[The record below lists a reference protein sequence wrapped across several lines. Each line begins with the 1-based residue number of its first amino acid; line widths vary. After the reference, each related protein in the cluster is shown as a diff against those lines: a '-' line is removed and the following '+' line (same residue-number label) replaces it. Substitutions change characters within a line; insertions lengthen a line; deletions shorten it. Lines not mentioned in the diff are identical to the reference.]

1 MSKNVALGIV
11 IGGAVASSFG
21 RAIGDTTR
29 GLDSLKS
36 RAEKARGLQG
46 LIGETIRLRKEM
58 TATAQSGGAGL
69 QRLHDAHERNIA
81 SLRAHGVAVG
91 QLSREYERME
101 RTARSVALMER
112 GREQIGAGMAQVR
125 QGLQVGGAVAAT
137 AAAPTMVAA
146 NYQAIIRDIA
156 IKGGIA
162 GSGEE
167 KALADTIRAAALDN
181 GMERN
186 QLAEAVNQ
194 LVAGGMEIKDA
205 QGFAALIA
213 KFAVGQNA
221 AAPDVAAMVLAL
233 KQAGVSDA
241 AAMEQALGKIA
252 VAGDLGSFE
261 AKDMAKHFAALMPQL
276 TGYGMSGEH
285 ATVALANMLQTQMK
299 AAGNADE
306 AANNLKNLLSKITA
320 EDTVKKFEGQ
330 GIDYGASMQAAIAKG
345 YDPVSAFIGLIE
357 QSMQRT
363 DPAKAQQLAELKERI
378 AKTEDPVKAQQM
390 LDGYLAMAGL
400 SGYISDQQAK
410 QAALAAIQNK
420 DLHQA
425 NLQAIQSADGLAKIE
440 KDLAL
445 RREASQNKWKEAG
458 EKFNDAL
465 LSIGDAI
472 RPITDLAADG
482 IARGALAISGL
493 VEKFPLLASGALGV
507 GAAVAGSLA
516 LIGTARAAAGAVN
529 VGRAVLGL
537 GRRGRR
543 GAGDSPLGAA
553 MDALGGA
560 AGGAGG
566 AQAVFVTN
574 WPGGG
579 MGGVLD
585 TATGRASP
593 SGRAGRGVRGRLGGA
608 VDLLGRHGGKLGG
621 ALAIGATVA
630 GLYNMATGDGTPAE
644 KAEGYGGAAGGLAG
658 GLAGAK
664 AGALLGAMAGPLGAA
679 LGGVVGGA
687 LGSFG
692 GDALGGWFGK
702 RLFGGGASEV
712 PVATSTRGAAPAMP
726 APAPLALERPIAS
739 AAPAKVEGRAQAGA
753 QLGTALAAAGPQHE
767 LVGSAQRANR
777 RRRAGAG
784 RDEEG
789 SGSPI
794 EQAELLDLAKTVAD
808 AAGGQGD
815 SPAPQQITF
824 APTLSVTVQGD
835 VKDPQQLAGELMP
848 HLQRMFEEFRA
859 QQQRGEM
866 FDAAH
871 V

>member
-29 GLDSLKS
+29 SLDGLKS

-58 TATAQSGGAGL
+58 DAAAQNGGAGL
-69 QRLHDAHERNIA
+69 RRLQYAHERNLDR
-81 SLRAHGVAVG
+81 LREHGVAVKD
-91 QLSREYERME
+91 LTREYERME
-101 RTARSVALMER
+101 RTAHSVALMER

-125 QGLQVGGAVAAT
+125 QGLQVGAAVTAT

-167 KALADTIRAAALDN
+167 KALAETIRAAALDN

-194 LVAGGMEIKDA
+194 LVAGGMEVKDA

-213 KFAVGQNA
+213 KFAVGQKA
-221 AAPDVAAMVLAL
+221 ESTDVAAMVLAL
-233 KQAGVSDA
+233 KQAGVADPK
-241 AAMEQALGKIA
+241 AMEQALGKIA

-261 AKDMAKHFAALMPQL
+261 ANNMAKHFAGLMPQL
-276 TGYGMSGEH
+276 TGFGMAGDKG
-285 ATVALANMLQTQMK
+285 AVALAAMLQTQM
-299 AAGNADE
+299 AVTNSPDE

-320 EDTVKKFEGQ
+320 EDTRSKFEKQ
-330 GIDYGASMQAAIAKG
+330 GIDYEASMQAAIAKG

-357 QSMQRT
+357 QSMQQT
-363 DPAKAQQLAELKERI
+363 DPAKAKRLAEIQAQI
-378 AKTEDPVKAQQM
+378 ASTEDPAQRQKM

-400 SGYISDQQAK
+400 TSFISDQQAK

-420 DLHQA
+420 AQHQA
-425 NLQAIQSADGLAKIE
+425 NLKLIESTDGVKKIE
-440 KDLAL
+440 EDLAR
-445 RREASQNKWKEAG
+445 RRETSQNKWKEAG

-482 IARGALAISGL
+482 IARSALAISGF
-493 VEKFPLLASGALGV
+493 VEQFPLLSSGVLSAGV
-507 GAAVAGSLA
+507 AVASTLA
-516 LIGTARAAAGAVN
+516 VIGTARAAVGVFN
-529 VGRAVLGL
+529 VGRSLLGL

-543 GAGDSPLGAA
+543 GGAGDSPLDTA
-553 MDALGGA
+553 MDALGSA
-560 AGGAGG
+560 AGGADG

-585 TATGRASP
+585 TATGRTSP
-593 SGRAGRGVRGRLGGA
+593 AGRGGRGGRGLLGGA

-630 GLYNMATGDGTPAE
+630 GLYNTVTGDGTPAE
-644 KAEGYGGAAGGLAG
+644 KAEGYGGAAGTLAG

-664 AGALLGAMAGPLGAA
+664 AGALLGAIAGPFGAA

-702 RLFGGGASEV
+702 RLFGG
-712 PVATSTRGAAPAMP
+712 STPEP
-726 APAPLALERPIAS
+726 S
-739 AAPAKVEGRAQAGA
+739 
-753 QLGTALAAAGPQHE
+753 ALAAAGPQHE
-767 LVGSAQRANR
+767 LVGRTQRVSR
-777 RRRAGAG
+777 RRRAGVDQA
-784 RDEEG
+784 EEG

-794 EQAELLDLAKTVAD
+794 ERAELLELAKTVAE
-808 AAGGQGD
+808 AATASGD
-815 SPAPQQITF
+815 SAAAAPPPQQITF
-824 APTLSVTVQGD
+824 APNLNITVQGD
-835 VKDPQQLAGELMP
+835 VKDPRQLAGELMP
-848 HLQRMFEEFRA
+848 HLQRMFEAFRA

>member
-29 GLDSLKS
+29 GLDSIKS

-58 TATAQSGGAGL
+58 DAAAQNGGAGL
-69 QRLHDAHERNIA
+69 RRLQYAHERNLDR
-81 SLRAHGVAVG
+81 LREHGVAVKD
-91 QLSREYERME
+91 LTREYERME

-167 KALADTIRAAALDN
+167 KALAETIRAAALDN

-205 QGFAALIA
+205 AGFAALLA
-213 KFAVGQNA
+213 KFSVGQKA
-221 AAPDVAAMVLAL
+221 ESTDVAAMVLAL
-233 KQAGVSDA
+233 KQAGVSDPK
-241 AAMEQALGKIA
+241 AMEQALGKIA

-261 AKDMAKHFAALMPQL
+261 ANNMAKHFAGLMPQL
-276 TGYGMSGEH
+276 TGFGIAGDKG
-285 ATVALANMLQTQMK
+285 AVALAAMLQTQM
-299 AAGNADE
+299 AVTNSPDE

-320 EDTVKKFEGQ
+320 EDTRSKFEKQ
-330 GIDYGASMQAAIAKG
+330 GIDYEASMQAAIAKG

-357 QSMQRT
+357 QSMQKT
-363 DPAKAQQLAELKERI
+363 DPAKAKRLAEIQEQI
-378 AKTEDPVKAQQM
+378 AKTEDPAKRQKM

-400 SGYISDQQAK
+400 TSFISDQQAK

-420 DLHQA
+420 AQHQA
-425 NLQAIQSADGLAKIE
+425 NLKLIESTDGVKKIEEDLARRREVSQEKWRAAGQAFDNAMLKIGAAISPVTDRVADFLASAAGLAAE
-440 KDLAL
+440 
-445 RREASQNKWKEAG
+445 
-458 EKFNDAL
+458 
-465 LSIGDAI
+465 
-472 RPITDLAADG
+472 
-482 IARGALAISGL
+482 
-493 VEKFPLLASGALGV
+493 FPQLASGVLLI
-507 GAAVAGSLA
+507 GAAVAGTLA
-516 LIGTARAAAGAVN
+516 LVGTARAAVGVFN
-529 VGRAVLGL
+529 VGRSLLGL

-543 GAGDSPLGAA
+543 GGAGDSPLDTA
-553 MDALGGA
+553 MDALGSA
-560 AGGAGG
+560 AGGADG

-585 TATGRASP
+585 TATGRTS
-593 SGRAGRGVRGRLGGA
+593 SAGRGGRGGRGLLGRGL
-608 VDLLGRHGGKLGG
+608 DLLGRHGGKLGG

-630 GLYNMATGDGTPAE
+630 GLYNTVTGDGTPAE
-644 KAEGYGGAAGGLAG
+644 KAEGYGGAAGTLAG

-664 AGALLGAMAGPLGAA
+664 AGALVGALAGPFGAA

-702 RLFGGGASEV
+702 RLFGG
-712 PVATSTRGAAPAMP
+712 STPEP
-726 APAPLALERPIAS
+726 S
-739 AAPAKVEGRAQAGA
+739 
-753 QLGTALAAAGPQHE
+753 ALAAAGPQHE
-767 LVGSAQRANR
+767 LVGRTQRANR

-784 RDEEG
+784 REEEG

-794 EQAELLDLAKTVAD
+794 EQAELLDLAKTVAE

-824 APTLSVTVQGD
+824 APTLHVTVQGD
-835 VKDPQQLAGELMP
+835 VKDPRQLAGELMP

>member
-58 TATAQSGGAGL
+58 DAAAQNGGAGL
-69 QRLHDAHERNIA
+69 RRLQYAHERNLDR
-81 SLRAHGVAVG
+81 LREHGVAVKD
-91 QLSREYERME
+91 LTREYERME

-205 QGFAALIA
+205 AGFAALLA
-213 KFAVGQNA
+213 KFSVGQKA
-221 AAPDVAAMVLAL
+221 ESTDVAAMVLAL
-233 KQAGVSDA
+233 KQAGVSDPK
-241 AAMEQALGKIA
+241 AMEQALGKIA

-261 AKDMAKHFAALMPQL
+261 ANNMAKHFAGLMPQL
-276 TGYGMSGEH
+276 TGFGIAGDKG
-285 ATVALANMLQTQMK
+285 AVALAAMLQTQM
-299 AAGNADE
+299 AVTNSPDE

-320 EDTVKKFEGQ
+320 EDTRSKFEKQ
-330 GIDYGASMQAAIAKG
+330 GIDYEGSMQAAIAKG

-357 QSMQRT
+357 QSMQKT
-363 DPAKAQQLAELKERI
+363 DPAKAKRLAEIQEQI
-378 AKTEDPVKAQQM
+378 AKTEDPAKRQKM

-400 SGYISDQQAK
+400 TSFISDQQAK

-420 DLHQA
+420 AQHQA
-425 NLQAIQSADGLAKIE
+425 NLKLIESTDGVKKIEEDLARRREVSQEKWRAAGQAFDNAMLQIGAAISPVTDRVADFLAGAAGLAAE
-440 KDLAL
+440 
-445 RREASQNKWKEAG
+445 
-458 EKFNDAL
+458 
-465 LSIGDAI
+465 
-472 RPITDLAADG
+472 
-482 IARGALAISGL
+482 
-493 VEKFPLLASGALGV
+493 FPQLASGVLLI
-507 GAAVAGSLA
+507 GAAVAGTLA
-516 LIGTARAAAGAVN
+516 LVGTARAAVGVFN
-529 VGRAVLGL
+529 VGRAALGL

-574 WPGGG
+574 WPGSG

-585 TATGRASP
+585 TATGRTSP
-593 SGRAGRGVRGRLGGA
+593 AGRAGRGVRGRLGGA

-630 GLYNMATGDGTPAE
+630 GLYNTVTGDGTPAE

-702 RLFGGGASEV
+702 RLFGGSAPE
-712 PVATSTRGAAPAMP
+712 APA
-726 APAPLALERPIAS
+726 AVA
-739 AAPAKVEGRAQAGA
+739 GRGGIVAQ
-753 QLGTALAAAGPQHE
+753 QQE
-767 LVGSAQRANR
+767 LVGRTR
-777 RRRAGAG
+777 RLGRQQRRAGANAEA
-784 RDEEG
+784 EEG
-789 SGSPI
+789 AAPVD
-794 EQAELLDLAKTVAD
+794 QAELFELAKSMAEATTS
-808 AAGGQGD
+808 QPE
-815 SPAPQQITF
+815 PAPAQQVTF
-824 APTLSVTVQGD
+824 APALNITVQGD
-835 VKDPQQLAGELMP
+835 VKDPRQLAGELMP

>member
-29 GLDSLKS
+29 SLDGLKT
-36 RAEKARGLQG
+36 RAEKTRGLQG
-46 LIGETIRLRKEM
+46 LIGETLRLRKEM

-162 GSGEE
+162 GSGQE

-213 KFAVGQNA
+213 RFAVGQKA
-221 AAPDVAAMVLAL
+221 ESTDVAAMVLAL
-233 KQAGVSDA
+233 KQAGVSDPK
-241 AAMEQALGKIA
+241 AMEQALGKIA

-276 TGYGMSGEH
+276 TGFGIAGDKG
-285 ATVALANMLQTQMK
+285 AVALAAMLQTQM
-299 AAGNADE
+299 AVTSSPDE

-320 EDTVKKFEGQ
+320 EDTRSKFEKQ
-330 GIDYGASMQAAIAKG
+330 GIDYDASMQAAIAKG

-357 QSMQRT
+357 QSMQQT
-363 DPAKAQQLAELKERI
+363 DPAKAKRLAEIQAQI
-378 AKTEDPVKAQQM
+378 ASTEDPAQRQKM

-400 SGYISDQQAK
+400 TSFISDQQAK

-420 DLHQA
+420 AQHQA
-425 NLQAIQSADGLAKIE
+425 NLKLIESTDGVKKIE
-440 KDLAL
+440 EDLAL

-472 RPITDLAADG
+472 SPLTDLAADG

-493 VEKFPLLASGALGV
+493 VEQFPLLASGALGA
-507 GAAVAGSLA
+507 GAAVAGTLA
-516 LIGTARAAAGAVN
+516 LIGTARAAVGAFN
-529 VGRAVLGL
+529 IGRAALGM

-553 MDALGGA
+553 MDVLGGA
-560 AGGAGG
+560 AGGAAG

-585 TATGRASP
+585 TATGRTAP
-593 SGRAGRGVRGRLGGA
+593 AGRGGRGGRGLLGGA

-630 GLYNMATGDGTPAE
+630 GLYNTATSDGTPAE
-644 KAEGYGGAAGGLAG
+644 KAEGYAGAAGTLAG

-664 AGALLGAMAGPLGAA
+664 AGALLGALAGPLGAA
-679 LGGVVGGA
+679 VGGVVGGA

-702 RLFGGGASEV
+702 RLVGG
-712 PVATSTRGAAPAMP
+712 STPESSAP
-726 APAPLALERPIAS
+726 
-739 AAPAKVEGRAQAGA
+739 
-753 QLGTALAAAGPQHE
+753 AAAGPQHD
-767 LVGSAQRANR
+767 LVGRTQRANR

-794 EQAELLDLAKTVAD
+794 EQAELLDLAKTVAE

-824 APTLSVTVQGD
+824 APALNITVQGD
-835 VKDPQQLAGELMP
+835 VKDPRQLAGELMP

>member
-29 GLDSLKS
+29 SLDGLKS

-58 TATAQSGGAGL
+58 DAAAQNGGAGL
-69 QRLHDAHERNIA
+69 RRLQYAHERNLDR
-81 SLRAHGVAVG
+81 LREHGVAVKD
-91 QLSREYERME
+91 LTREYERME

-125 QGLQVGGAVAAT
+125 QGLQVGAAVTAT

-167 KALADTIRAAALDN
+167 KALAETIRAAALDN

-194 LVAGGMEIKDA
+194 LVAGGMEVKDA

-213 KFAVGQNA
+213 KFAVGQKA
-221 AAPDVAAMVLAL
+221 ESTDVAAMVLAL
-233 KQAGVSDA
+233 KQAGVADPK
-241 AAMEQALGKIA
+241 AMEQALGKIA

-261 AKDMAKHFAALMPQL
+261 ANNMAKHFAGLMPQL
-276 TGYGMSGEH
+276 TGFGMAGDKG
-285 ATVALANMLQTQMK
+285 AVALAAMLQTQM
-299 AAGNADE
+299 AVTNSPDE

-320 EDTVKKFEGQ
+320 EDTRSKFEKQ
-330 GIDYGASMQAAIAKG
+330 GIDYEASMQAAIAKG

-357 QSMQRT
+357 QSMQQT
-363 DPAKAQQLAELKERI
+363 DPAKAKRLAEIQAQI
-378 AKTEDPVKAQQM
+378 ASTEDPAQRQKM

-400 SGYISDQQAK
+400 TSFISDQQAK

-420 DLHQA
+420 AQHQA
-425 NLQAIQSADGLAKIE
+425 NLKLIESTDGVKKIEEDLARRREVSQEKWRAAGQAFDNAMLKIGAAISPVTDRVADFLAGAAGLAAE
-440 KDLAL
+440 
-445 RREASQNKWKEAG
+445 
-458 EKFNDAL
+458 
-465 LSIGDAI
+465 
-472 RPITDLAADG
+472 
-482 IARGALAISGL
+482 
-493 VEKFPLLASGALGV
+493 FPQLASGVLLI
-507 GAAVAGSLA
+507 GAAVAGTLA
-516 LIGTARAAAGAVN
+516 LVGTARAAVGVFN
-529 VGRAVLGL
+529 VGRSLLGL

-543 GAGDSPLGAA
+543 GGAGDSPLDTA
-553 MDALGGA
+553 MDALGSA
-560 AGGAGG
+560 AGGADG

-585 TATGRASP
+585 TATGRTSP
-593 SGRAGRGVRGRLGGA
+593 AGRAGRGVRGRLGGA
-608 VDLLGRHGGKLGG
+608 VDLLGRHGSKLGG

-630 GLYNMATGDGTPAE
+630 GLYNTVTGDGTPAE
-644 KAEGYGGAAGGLAG
+644 KAEGYGGAAGTLAG

-664 AGALLGAMAGPLGAA
+664 AGALLGAIAGPFGAA

-702 RLFGGGASEV
+702 RLFGG
-712 PVATSTRGAAPAMP
+712 STPEP
-726 APAPLALERPIAS
+726 S
-739 AAPAKVEGRAQAGA
+739 
-753 QLGTALAAAGPQHE
+753 ALAAAGPQHE
-767 LVGSAQRANR
+767 LVGRTQRVSR
-777 RRRAGAG
+777 RRRAGIDQA
-784 RDEEG
+784 EEG

-794 EQAELLDLAKTVAD
+794 ERAELLELAKTVAE
-808 AAGGQGD
+808 AATASGD
-815 SPAPQQITF
+815 SAAAAPPPQQITF
-824 APTLSVTVQGD
+824 APNLNITVQGD
-835 VKDPQQLAGELMP
+835 VKDPRQLASELMP
-848 HLQRMFEEFRA
+848 HLQRMFEAFRA

-866 FDAAH
+866 FDAVH

>member
-167 KALADTIRAAALDN
+167 KALAETIRAAALDN

-205 QGFAALIA
+205 AGFAALLA
-213 KFAVGQNA
+213 KFSVGQKA
-221 AAPDVAAMVLAL
+221 ESTDVAAMVLAL
-233 KQAGVSDA
+233 KQAGVSDPK
-241 AAMEQALGKIA
+241 AMEQALGKIA
-252 VAGDLGSFE
+252 VAGDLGAFE
-261 AKDMAKHFAALMPQL
+261 ANNMAKHFAGLMPQL
-276 TGYGMSGEH
+276 TGFGIAGDKG
-285 ATVALANMLQTQMK
+285 AVALAAMLQTQM
-299 AAGNADE
+299 AVTNSPDE

-320 EDTVKKFEGQ
+320 EDTRSKFEKQ
-330 GIDYGASMQAAIAKG
+330 GIDYEASMQAAIAKG

-357 QSMQRT
+357 QSMQKT
-363 DPAKAQQLAELKERI
+363 DPAKAKRLAEIQEQI
-378 AKTEDPVKAQQM
+378 ASTEDPAKRQKM

-400 SGYISDQQAK
+400 TSFISDQQAK

-420 DLHQA
+420 AQHQA
-425 NLQAIQSADGLAKIE
+425 NLKLIESTDGVQKIE
-440 KDLAL
+440 EDLGL

-472 RPITDLAADG
+472 RPLTDLTADG
-482 IARGALAISGL
+482 IARGALLISGF
-493 VEKFPLLASGALGV
+493 VERFPALASGVLSV
-507 GAAVAGSLA
+507 GAAVAGTLA
-516 LIGTARAAAGAVN
+516 LIGTARAAAGVFN
-529 VGRAVLGL
+529 VGRAALGL

-560 AGGAGG
+560 AGGVGG

-585 TATGRASP
+585 TATGRTSP
-593 SGRAGRGVRGRLGGA
+593 AGRAGRGVRGRLGGA

-630 GLYNMATGDGTPAE
+630 GLYNTVTSDGTPAE

-664 AGALLGAMAGPLGAA
+664 AGALLGAMAGPFGAA

-702 RLFGGGASEV
+702 RLFGGSAPE
-712 PVATSTRGAAPAMP
+712 APA
-726 APAPLALERPIAS
+726 AVA
-739 AAPAKVEGRAQAGA
+739 GRGGIVAQ
-753 QLGTALAAAGPQHE
+753 QQE
-767 LVGSAQRANR
+767 LVGRTR
-777 RRRAGAG
+777 RLGRQQRRAGANAEA
-784 RDEEG
+784 EEG
-789 SGSPI
+789 AAPVD
-794 EQAELLDLAKTVAD
+794 QAELFELAKSMAEATTS
-808 AAGGQGD
+808 QPE
-815 SPAPQQITF
+815 PAPAQQVTF
-824 APTLSVTVQGD
+824 APALNITVQGD
-835 VKDPQQLAGELMP
+835 VKDPRQLAGELMP

>member
-29 GLDSLKS
+29 SLDGLKS
-36 RAEKARGLQG
+36 RAEKTRGLQG
-46 LIGETIRLRKEM
+46 LIGETLRLRKEM

-162 GSGEE
+162 GSGQE

-213 KFAVGQNA
+213 RFAVGQKA
-221 AAPDVAAMVLAL
+221 ESTDVAAMVLAL
-233 KQAGVSDA
+233 KQAGVSDPK
-241 AAMEQALGKIA
+241 AMEQALGKIA

-276 TGYGMSGEH
+276 TGFGIAGDKG
-285 ATVALANMLQTQMK
+285 AVALAAMLQTQM
-299 AAGNADE
+299 AVTSSPDE

-320 EDTVKKFEGQ
+320 EDTRSKFEKQ
-330 GIDYGASMQAAIAKG
+330 GIDYDASMQAAIAKG

-357 QSMQRT
+357 QSMQQT
-363 DPAKAQQLAELKERI
+363 DPAKAKRLAEIQAQI
-378 AKTEDPVKAQQM
+378 ASTEDPAQRQKM

-400 SGYISDQQAK
+400 TSFISDQQAK

-420 DLHQA
+420 AQHQA
-425 NLQAIQSADGLAKIE
+425 NLKLIESTDGVKKIE
-440 KDLAL
+440 EDLAL

-472 RPITDLAADG
+472 RPLTDLAADG

-493 VEKFPLLASGALGV
+493 VEQFPLLASGALGA
-507 GAAVAGSLA
+507 GAAVAGTLA
-516 LIGTARAAAGAVN
+516 LIGTARAAVGVFN
-529 VGRAVLGL
+529 VGRSLLGL

-543 GAGDSPLGAA
+543 GAGDSPLDTA

-560 AGGAGG
+560 AGGADG

-585 TATGRASP
+585 TATGRTAP
-593 SGRAGRGVRGRLGGA
+593 AGRGGRGGRGLLGGA

-630 GLYNMATGDGTPAE
+630 GLYNTATSDGTPAE
-644 KAEGYGGAAGGLAG
+644 KAEGYGGAAGTLAG

-664 AGALLGAMAGPLGAA
+664 AGALLGALAGPLGAA
-679 LGGVVGGA
+679 VGGVVGGA

-702 RLFGGGASEV
+702 RLVGG
-712 PVATSTRGAAPAMP
+712 STPEPSARAAAEPQ
-726 APAPLALERPIAS
+726 S
-739 AAPAKVEGRAQAGA
+739 
-753 QLGTALAAAGPQHE
+753 ALAGRT
-767 LVGSAQRANR
+767 QRVSR
-777 RRRAGAG
+777 RRRAGA
-784 RDEEG
+784 DQAEEG

-794 EQAELLDLAKTVAD
+794 ERAELFELAKTVAE
-808 AAGGQGD
+808 ATTESGD
-815 SPAPQQITF
+815 STAATPINQQLTF
-824 APTLSVTVQGD
+824 APNLSITVQGD
-835 VKDPQQLAGELMP
+835 VKDPRQLAGELMP

-859 QQQRGEM
+859 QQQRGEL